1 VKNEVVWIKEKKC
14 DLREKC
20 MYDIMGKIDKKTI
33 LMNKI
38 KWLYFILKNKW
49 YINLNVN
56 YVKMGL

>member
-1 VKNEVVWIKEKKC
+1 VDLDVKNEVVWIKEKKC

-38 KWLYFILKNKW
+38 K
-49 YINLNVN
+49 
-56 YVKMGL
+56 